1 MAGRPSFQSIFRY
14 EIRPLTARCLA
25 LTRRSIAYKEKAP
38 TLHRRGRSVTMSCF
52 PLPLFAR
59 VSELLDDRPR
69 NGDAADVFD
78 VAARHRLAVGDDGE
92 GFHDG
97 TRIARWPIGVE
108 APQVGRH
115 LRPTLET
122 PASGQRHELNA
133 TTGAVTAPHF
143 A

>member
-59 VSELLDDRPR
+59 VSVLTASAWTGQKVPTTELTQSTAIRTNDRESQVVEGR
-69 NGDAADVFD
+69 N
-78 VAARHRLAVGDDGE
+78 
-92 GFHDG
+92 
-97 TRIARWPIGVE
+97 
-108 APQVGRH
+108 
-115 LRPTLET
+115 
-122 PASGQRHELNA
+122 
-133 TTGAVTAPHF
+133 
-143 A
+143 